1 MKKKNAE
8 LMRVQNLIESDR
20 LNLGDG
26 FEKLFLNDL
35 LKLLRDYYDVRYTPA
50 LNIDKNIKGYSVNIS
65 FDATAIKNVNF
76 LP

>member
-35 LKLLRDYYDVRYTPA
+35 LKLLRDYYDVRNTPA
-50 LNIDKNIKGYSVNIS
+50 INIDKNIKVYSVNIS

>member
-8 LMRVQNLIESDR
+8 LMRVQNLIESDI

-35 LKLLRDYYDVRYTPA
+35 LKLLRDYYDVRNTPA

>member
-35 LKLLRDYYDVRYTPA
+35 LKLLRDYYDVRNTPA
-50 LNIDKNIKGYSVNIS
+50 INIDKNIKGYSVNIS